1 MSPRR
6 VTRSYQYKEIQFDP
20 GDQVFLMFASG
31 NRDESI
37 FDNPNKFNPHR
48 DTSKS
53 ITFGAG
59 PHFCAGAWASKALI
73 VEVAIPMLIEAFP
86 SLKLKGEVNFS
97 GWAFR
102 GPLSVP
108 VGWEN

>member
-1 MSPRR
+1 
-6 VTRSYQYKEIQFDP
+6 
-20 GDQVFLMFASG
+20 MFSSG

-37 FDNPNKFNPHR
+37 FEKPNEFNPHR

-59 PHFCAGAWASKALI
+59 PHFCAGSSASKALI
-73 VEVAIPMLIEAFP
+73 VNVAMPMLIETFP
-86 SLKLKGEVNFS
+86 SLKLRGEVISN

-102 GPLSVP
+102 GPNKVP
-108 VGWEN
+108 VQLKN

>member
-1 MSPRR
+1 
-6 VTRSYQYKEIQFDP
+6 
-20 GDQVFLMFASG
+20 MFGSG

-37 FDNPNKFNPHR
+37 FDDPNKFNPYR

-59 PHFCAGAWASKALI
+59 PHFCAGAWAAKSLI
-73 VEVAIPMLIEAFP
+73 IDVAMPMLIEAFP
-86 SLKLKGEVNFS
+86 SIKLIGAVTFS

-102 GPLSVP
+102 GPISVP
-108 VGWEN
+108 VSWKN